1 MARTRV
7 RWGRVG
13 GLLAAVGVALTVAA
27 SSAQAGGT
35 DAHPERHAVHHAAA
49 VRHYVVRAGDTLWTI
64 ASRLAGPS
72 ADPRPVVDA
81 IVHANHLGGTLAV
94 GANLVV
100 PR

>member
-13 GLLAAVGVALTVAA
+13 GLLAAAGVALTVAA
-27 SSAQAGGT
+27 SSAQAGGADT
-35 DAHPERHAVHHAAA
+35 HPQRHVVQAPAR
-49 VRHYVVRAGDTLWTI
+49 VRHVMVRPGDTLWAI
-64 ASRLAGPS
+64 ASRVAGPG

-81 IVHANHLGGTLAV
+81 IARANHLGATLAV
-94 GANLVV
+94 GARLVV